1 MHIRLLCIN
10 QERLTMSDTVDM
22 NALLQGFLDKG
33 GILVTGSNNT
43 IVVGNYFAGS
53 SATTKKTKANGRT
66 ATTQEDDF
74 DVNPTQD
81 VEVEADLNRDSIDTT
96 ATANDRVKAEE
107 IVRKL
112 EVLDELEDDDG
123 DAMYVTSDILF
134 DAGDQGFDI
143 AEKIIEIGLHHFDG
157 LEITVNNIDAVNAV
171 LKEHYDDKK

>member
-53 SATTKKTKANGRT
+53 SATTKKTKANDRT

>member
-53 SATTKKTKANGRT
+53 SATTKKTKANDRT

-74 DVNPTQD
+74 DVKPTQD
-81 VEVEADLNRDSIDTT
+81 VEVEADLNRNSVDTT
-96 ATANDRVKAEE
+96 ATADDKVKAEE
-107 IVRKL
+107 VVRKL
-112 EVLDELEDDDG
+112 EALEDHDDFE
-123 DAMYVTSDILF
+123 SDLLF
-134 DAGDQGFDI
+134 DAGDGDGFDI
-143 AEKIIEIGLHHFDG
+143 AEKIIEIGLHHFDS
-157 LEITVNNIDAVNAV
+157 LDISAANIDAVNAV

>member
-1 MHIRLLCIN
+1 
-10 QERLTMSDTVDM
+10 MSDTINM
-22 NALLQGFLDKG
+22 STLLQGFLDKG
-33 GILVTGSNNT
+33 GILVTGNNNT
-43 IVVGNYFAGS
+43 VVVGNYFAGS
-53 SATTKKTKANGRT
+53 SAATKKDK
-66 ATTQEDDF
+66 TTRNSSTVQEDDF
-74 DVNPTQD
+74 TVNPRTD
-81 VEVEADLNRDSIDTT
+81 VETEATDLNRDSVDTT